1 MCTRWN
7 PVGRSFFELDL
18 DSNIAIVSFQL
29 YKYKMKSL
37 LNGLF
42 VGPVG
47 WSFFEMDLNL
57 DSNIVFS

>member
-1 MCTRWN
+1 
-7 PVGRSFFELDL
+7 
-18 DSNIAIVSFQL
+18 
-29 YKYKMKSL
+29 MKSL